1 MLPWVEK
8 YRPTSLEEMV
18 MDENLYSKL
27 SQIDHTNMPN
37 VILHGP
43 PGTGKTTTALILAKK
58 VAGNDFVE
66 LNASDNR
73 GITTVSE
80 LANHFCKSVGECG
93 GRNTKVI
100 FLDEA
105 DNITKKAQQQ
115 LINLMDNYPNVR
127 VILTCNNVSD
137 LIEPIQSR
145 CSVVRYSRVSTASL
159 CRVAKTLLGKE
170 GVHVPDNDIHEL
182 TLRKEG
188 DMRSLV
194 NELEARVLLKR
205 GTVGDWTLP
214 SSLLSVVLP
223 AFVEKNAHESCRRF
237 LNLVNHGVNATD
249 FVHGLCTSLEGGN
262 LDTYLTEGQVLSLL
276 ERCYDCYYN
285 VVSLVESCDQVVAF
299 LYGLVEQPSYSLNTL

>member
-8 YRPTSLEEMV
+8 YRPTTLEEMV
-18 MDENLYSKL
+18 LDEKLYGKL
-27 SQIDHTNMPN
+27 SQITHSNMPN
-37 VILHGP
+37 IILHGP

-80 LANHFCKSVGECG
+80 LANHFCKCVSESGP
-93 GRNTKVI
+93 GRTKII

-145 CSVVRYSRVSTASL
+145 CSVVRYSGVSETFL
-159 CRVAKTLLGKE
+159 FRVATTLLEKE
-170 GVHVPDNDIHEL
+170 GVAVPKDEICEVVR
-182 TLRKEG
+182 RKEG
-188 DMRSLV
+188 DMRSLI
-194 NELEARVLLKR
+194 NDLEIKVLLKR
-205 GTVGDWTLP
+205 GAAEDWTVP
-214 SSLLSVVLP
+214 SSLVSVVLP
-223 AFVEKNAHESCRRF
+223 AFLEKDPNESCRRYF
-237 LNLVNHGVNATD
+237 RLVSHGVNATD
-249 FVHGLCTSLEGGN
+249 FVHGLCTALEGA
-262 LDTYLTEGQVLSLL
+262 DTHSSLNETQVLHLL
-276 ERCYDCYYN
+276 EKCYDCYYN
-285 VVSLVESCDQVVAF
+285 VVSLVESTNQVVSF
-299 LYGLVEQPSYSLNTL
+299 LHGLAA